1 MKASA
6 DPSPVPEEQAVPK
19 AALSSPEPVLVGVV
33 RRPYG
38 QGGEVRVDELSDYPQ
53 RFAPGAAITIA
64 GAAFVIA
71 RSRRVKRVRVLKLN
85 GVDTREAAAALAN
98 QDIHVAAAEL
108 QPLPEGVYY
117 HYDLIGMAVETADGA
132 ELGEVTEI
140 VATGANDVIV
150 VQGEGGEVLA
160 PLIADVVKRVDTAAR
175 RLVIDPPPGLI

>member
-1 MKASA
+1 MKASIG
-6 DPSPVPEEQAVPK
+6 PSPVPKDQAVPK
-19 AALSSPEPVLVGVV
+19 AVPSTAVPVLVGVV

-38 QGGEVRVDELSDYPQ
+38 QGGEVRVDELSDYSQ
-53 RFAPGAAITIA
+53 RFAPGAAISIA
-64 GAAFVIA
+64 GDAFVIS
-71 RSRRVKRVRVLKLN
+71 RSRRVKDVRVLKLN

-117 HYDLIGMAVETADGA
+117 HYDLIGMAVETADGV

-150 VQGEGGEVLA
+150 IQGEGGEVLA

>member
-1 MKASA
+1 MTA
-6 DPSPVPEEQAVPK
+6 PVGSPANPEDQAVSK
-19 AALSSPEPVLVGVV
+19 AAATSPDPVLVGVV

-38 QGGEVRVDELSDYPQ
+38 QGGEVRVDELSDYSQ

-64 GAAFVIA
+64 GDAFVIS
-71 RSRRVKRVRVLKLN
+71 RSRRVKDVRVLKLN

-150 VQGEGGEVLA
+150 IQGEGGEVLA

-175 RLVIDPPPGLI
+175 RLVIDPPPGLL

>member
-1 MKASA
+1 MKAS
-6 DPSPVPEEQAVPK
+6 DRPSPAPEDQAVPK
-19 AALSSPEPVLVGVV
+19 AAPSSPAPVLVGVV

-38 QGGEVRVDELSDYPQ
+38 QGGEVRVNELSDYPQ
-53 RFAPGAAITIA
+53 RFAPGATIA
-64 GAAFVIA
+64 IAGDAFMIA
-71 RSRRVKRVRVLKLN
+71 RSRRVKRVRVLKLE

-98 QDIHVAAAEL
+98 QDIHVDAAEL

-150 VQGEGGEVLA
+150 IEGTGGQVLA
-160 PLIADVVKRVDTAAR
+160 PLIADVVKRVDTAGR
-175 RLVIDPPPGLI
+175 RLVIDPLPGLL